1 MKKNIITAALL
12 FSALTAFAVEAVTVK
27 IAADGTYER
36 NGKKIFLI
44 GPFMKNFLAYPQ
56 LREYKNNPCPEKLN
70 YIYNEIPNA

>member
-36 NGKKIFLI
+36 KGSSRSYL
-44 GPFMKNFLAYPQ
+44 
-56 LREYKNNPCPEKLN
+56 
-70 YIYNEIPNA
+70 